1 MGAYYVLLMI
11 ISEYEML
18 LEYSYFLL
26 MFKVMFLFYLRD
38 KQ

>member
-1 MGAYYVLLMI
+1 MGAYYVLLMM